1 MHLQHK
7 DAELIAAVECG
18 NEAAVSTLLAGGA
31 DANTIS
37 GNGDRALM
45 LAARDGYTGCIN
57 ALTNGGAAVDQA
69 RQDDGITAL
78 MLSAML
84 NQHGACHQ
92 LLELGADQTLK
103 ATDGDWAGMTA
114 QELAQAQGQVGTA
127 ALLVAWVGG
136 TREVAE
142 LDSVAA
148 AAEAAAEVRDLPEP
162 LVSFCMIRFIR
173 AVSVVW
179 FCVRRR
185 RLRWPWRGRWKRGQV
200 RWWRTR
206 RGSPRS
212 LL

>member
-18 NEAAVSTLLAGGA
+18 DEAAVSTLLAGGA

-84 NQHGACHQ
+84 SQRGACRQ

-103 ATDGDWAGMTA
+103 ATDGGWAGMTA

-142 LDSVAA
+142 LDRVAA
-148 AAEAAAEVRDLPEP
+148 AAEAAAEVRDFTRVFRL
-162 LVSFCMIRFIR
+162 SF
-173 AVSVVW
+173 
-179 FCVRRR
+179 
-185 RLRWPWRGRWKRGQV
+185 
-200 RWWRTR
+200 
-206 RGSPRS
+206 
-212 LL
+212 